1 MAPQWLPVFTP
12 SKTIGPSSSMT
23 IYPLGLRIA
32 GKRTLVVGG
41 GAVGTRRAIGLLAAE
56 AEVVVISPVISAELT
71 ALAQTGQITWLDR
84 GFEAGDTAGAW
95 LVHTATGVAE
105 VDAQVAAEAEANR
118 ILCVNAAV
126 AEDST
131 AWVPA
136 VVRHDGLTVA
146 SFGGGDP
153 RRSMALRDAIRT
165 LLEAGELAAPREREV
180 MGAGSGARGGAQQ
193 PGTVALVG
201 GGPGHAGLIT
211 ARGLELLKNA
221 DVVVSDRL
229 GPTQL
234 LDELAPTA
242 LVINVGKM
250 PDHHPIPQE
259 EINQILVAQAL
270 AGKKVV
276 RLKGGDPY
284 VLGRGGEE
292 LKFCAEHGVQ
302 VEVVPGVTSA
312 ISVPAAVGIPVTHR
326 GVSTGFTVITGHEA
340 LQPIAGGR
348 DHTVVILMG
357 VNALKESAAALASG
371 ERGVDCPVAIIE
383 DGYGEN
389 QRVSFGTLGTIAGIA
404 KERKVQ
410 SPAIIVV
417 GDVVLQSEFA
427 PAELAGKIELR
438 K

>member
-1 MAPQWLPVFTP
+1 
-12 SKTIGPSSSMT
+12 MT

-56 AEVVVISPVISAELT
+56 AEVVVISPAVSAEIA
-71 ALAQTGQITWLDR
+71 ALAQTGQVTWLER

-153 RRSMALRDAIRT
+153 RRSMALRDAIKT

-180 MGAGSGARGGAQQ
+180 AGIGTQV

-259 EINQILVAQAL
+259 EINQILVDQAL

-292 LKFCAEHGVQ
+292 LQFCAQHGVA

-340 LQPIAGGR
+340 LAPLAGGR
-348 DHTVVILMG
+348 DHSVVILMG
-357 VNALKESAAALASG
+357 VNSLKESAAALASS
-371 ERGVDCPVAIIE
+371 ERGAGCPVAIIE
-383 DGYGEN
+383 DGYGKN
-389 QRVSFGTLGTIAGIA
+389 QRVSFGTLGTIATIA

>member
-1 MAPQWLPVFTP
+1 
-12 SKTIGPSSSMT
+12 MT

-41 GAVGTRRAIGLLAAE
+41 GAVGTRRAIGLLAAA

-105 VDAQVAAEAEANR
+105 VDAQVTAEAEANR

-153 RRSMALRDAIRT
+153 RRSMALRDAIKT
-165 LLEAGELAAPREREV
+165 LLEAGELAAPRERAI
-180 MGAGSGARGGAQQ
+180 AGSGAQQ

-259 EINQILVAQAL
+259 EINQILVDQAL

-292 LKFCAEHGVQ
+292 LKFCAEHGIA

-371 ERGVDCPVAIIE
+371 ERGADCPVAIIE

>member
-1 MAPQWLPVFTP
+1 
-12 SKTIGPSSSMT
+12 
-23 IYPLGLRIA
+23 
-32 GKRTLVVGG
+32 
-41 GAVGTRRAIGLLAAE
+41 
-56 AEVVVISPVISAELT
+56 
-71 ALAQTGQITWLDR
+71 
-84 GFEAGDTAGAW
+84 
-95 LVHTATGVAE
+95 
-105 VDAQVAAEAEANR
+105 
-118 ILCVNAAV
+118 
-126 AEDST
+126 
-131 AWVPA
+131 
-136 VVRHDGLTVA
+136 
-146 SFGGGDP
+146 
-153 RRSMALRDAIRT
+153 
-165 LLEAGELAAPREREV
+165 
-180 MGAGSGARGGAQQ
+180 
-193 PGTVALVG
+193 
-201 GGPGHAGLIT
+201 
-211 ARGLELLKNA
+211 
-221 DVVVSDRL
+221 
-229 GPTQL
+229 L

-284 VLGRGGEE
+284 VLGRGGEA

-371 ERGVDCPVAIIE
+371 ERGADCPVAIIE

-427 PAELAGKIELR
+427 PAELASKIELR

>member
-1 MAPQWLPVFTP
+1 
-12 SKTIGPSSSMT
+12 MT

-56 AEVVVISPVISAELT
+56 AEVVVISPAVSAEIA
-71 ALAQTGQITWLDR
+71 ALAQTGQVTWLER

-105 VDAQVAAEAEANR
+105 VDAQVAAEAEVNR

-153 RRSMALRDAIRT
+153 RRSMALRDAIKA

-180 MGAGSGARGGAQQ
+180 AGIGTQV

-259 EINQILVAQAL
+259 EINQILVDQAL

-292 LKFCAEHGVQ
+292 LQFCAEHGVA

-340 LQPIAGGR
+340 LAPLAGGR

-357 VNALKESAAALASG
+357 VNSLKESAAALASS
-371 ERGVDCPVAIIE
+371 ERGTGCPVAIIE
-383 DGYGEN
+383 DGYGKN
-389 QRVSFGTLGTIAGIA
+389 QRVSFGTLGTIATIA

>member
-1 MAPQWLPVFTP
+1 
-12 SKTIGPSSSMT
+12 MT

-56 AEVVVISPVISAELT
+56 AEVVVISPAVSAEIA
-71 ALAQTGQITWLDR
+71 ALAQTGQVTWLER

-105 VDAQVAAEAEANR
+105 VDAQVAAEAEVNR

-153 RRSMALRDAIRT
+153 RRSMALRDAIKA

-180 MGAGSGARGGAQQ
+180 AGIGTQV

-259 EINQILVAQAL
+259 EINQILVDQAL

-292 LKFCAEHGVQ
+292 LQFCAEHGVA

-340 LQPIAGGR
+340 LAPLAGGR

-357 VNALKESAAALASG
+357 VNSLKESAAALASS
-371 ERGVDCPVAIIE
+371 ERGAGCPVAIIE
-383 DGYGEN
+383 DGYGKN
-389 QRVSFGTLGTIAGIA
+389 QRVSFGTLGTIATIA

>member
-1 MAPQWLPVFTP
+1 
-12 SKTIGPSSSMT
+12 MT

-56 AEVVVISPVISAELT
+56 AEVVVISPVISAELA

-105 VDAQVAAEAEANR
+105 VDAQITAEAEANH

-153 RRSMALRDAIRT
+153 RRSMALRDAIKS
-165 LLEAGELAAPREREV
+165 LLEAGELTAPRERAV
-180 MGAGSGARGGAQQ
+180 AGSSSGARNGAQQ

-211 ARGLELLKNA
+211 ARGLELLNNA

-259 EINQILVAQAL
+259 EINQILVDQAL

-292 LKFCAEHGVQ
+292 LKFCAEHGVP

-340 LQPIAGGR
+340 LQPIAGGS

-371 ERGVDCPVAIIE
+371 ERGADCPVAIIE

>member
-1 MAPQWLPVFTP
+1 
-12 SKTIGPSSSMT
+12 MT

-153 RRSMALRDAIRT
+153 RRSMALRDVIKT
-165 LLEAGELAAPREREV
+165 LLEAGELAAPRVRAV
-180 MGAGSGARGGAQQ
+180 AGSGTQQ

-259 EINQILVAQAL
+259 EINQILVDQAL

-292 LKFCAEHGVQ
+292 LKFCAEHGVE

-371 ERGVDCPVAIIE
+371 ERGTDCPVAIIE

-427 PAELAGKIELR
+427 PAELAGKIDLR

>member
-1 MAPQWLPVFTP
+1 
-12 SKTIGPSSSMT
+12 MT

-41 GAVGTRRAIGLLAAE
+41 GAVGTRRVVGLLAAE
-56 AEVVVISPVISAELT
+56 AEVVLVSPVISAELT
-71 ALAQTGQITWLDR
+71 ALAQTGQITWLQR
-84 GFEAGDTAGAW
+84 GFEAGDTDGAW
-95 LVHTATGVAE
+95 LVHTATGVDA
-105 VDAQVAAEAEANR
+105 VDAQVSAEAQANR

-126 AEDST
+126 AEEST

-153 RRSMALRDAIRT
+153 RRSMALRDAIKA
-165 LLEAGELAAPREREV
+165 LLEAGELSAPRSRV
-180 MGAGSGARGGAQQ
+180 GSSATIGSQQ

-201 GGPGHAGLIT
+201 GGPGHVGLIT

-221 DVVVSDRL
+221 DVVVTDRL

-234 LDELAPTA
+234 LDELAPTT

-250 PDHHPIPQE
+250 PDHHPIPQD
-259 EINQILVAQAL
+259 EINQILVDQAK
-270 AGKKVV
+270 AGKRVV

-292 LKFCAEHGVQ
+292 LKFCAEHGVS

-326 GVSTGFTVITGHEA
+326 GVATGFTVVTGHEA

-348 DHTVVILMG
+348 DHTVVVLMG
-357 VNALKESAAALASG
+357 VSALKESAAALASG
-371 ERGVDCPVAIIE
+371 SRGIDCPVAIIE

-389 QRVSFGTLGTIAGIA
+389 QRVSFGTLGTIASIA
-404 KERKVQ
+404 KDRKVQ

-427 PAELAGKIELR
+427 PAELLGKIEL
-438 K
+438 KK

>member
-1 MAPQWLPVFTP
+1 
-12 SKTIGPSSSMT
+12 
-23 IYPLGLRIA
+23 
-32 GKRTLVVGG
+32 VVGG

-105 VDAQVAAEAEANR
+105 VDAQVTAEAEANR

-126 AEDST
+126 AEGST

-153 RRSMALRDAIRT
+153 RRSMALRDAIKT
-165 LLEAGELAAPREREV
+165 LLEAGELAAPRERAV
-180 MGAGSGARGGAQQ
+180 AGSGAQQ

-201 GGPGHAGLIT
+201 GGPGRAGLIT

-234 LDELAPTA
+234 LDELAPTS

-259 EINQILVAQAL
+259 EINQILVDQAL

-292 LKFCAEHGVQ
+292 LKFCAEHGVA

-371 ERGVDCPVAIIE
+371 ERGADCPVAIIE